1 MDKIPV
7 KTVPINETLD
17 TNVDQ
22 CPDRYNVKRLK
33 GKFALI
39 GSDSESVSTL
49 KIWWIMM
56 NRIKFV
62 NTERLSD
69 DMEEKLHI
77 PDNNIVPRCW
87 DCITVHLELSKRF

>member
-39 GSDSESVSTL
+39 GSESVLTL
-49 KIWWIMM
+49 KIWRIMM
-56 NRIKFV
+56 NNGI
-62 NTERLSD
+62 N
-69 DMEEKLHI
+69 
-77 PDNNIVPRCW
+77 
-87 DCITVHLELSKRF
+87 RFDVCLQN

>member
-39 GSDSESVSTL
+39 GSESVWTL

-56 NRIKFV
+56 NGIYFV

-77 PDNNIVPRCW
+77 
-87 DCITVHLELSKRF
+87 

>member
-56 NRIKFV
+56 NGINFV

-77 PDNNIVPRCW
+77 
-87 DCITVHLELSKRF
+87 

>member
-33 GKFALI
+33 GKFALNQ
-39 GSDSESVSTL
+39 TQ
-49 KIWWIMM
+49 
-56 NRIKFV
+56 N
-62 NTERLSD
+62 LSRHLVD
-69 DMEEKLHI
+69 HDEWNQFCKHRA
-77 PDNNIVPRCW
+77 IV
-87 DCITVHLELSKRF
+87 

>member
-22 CPDRYNVKRLK
+22 CPDHCNVKRLK

-39 GSDSESVSTL
+39 GSDSESVST
-49 KIWWIMM
+49 
-56 NRIKFV
+56 FGG
-62 NTERLSD
+62 S
-69 DMEEKLHI
+69 
-77 PDNNIVPRCW
+77 
-87 DCITVHLELSKRF
+87 

>member
-39 GSDSESVSTL
+39 GSESVSTL

-56 NRIKFV
+56 NGINFV
-62 NTERLSD
+62 NTHRID
-69 DMEEKLHI
+69 
-77 PDNNIVPRCW
+77 
-87 DCITVHLELSKRF
+87 

>member
-39 GSDSESVSTL
+39 GSESVLTL
-49 KIWWIMM
+49 KIWRNMM
-56 NRIKFV
+56 NGINFV
-62 NTERLSD
+62 NTHRID
-69 DMEEKLHI
+69 
-77 PDNNIVPRCW
+77 
-87 DCITVHLELSKRF
+87 

>member
-39 GSDSESVSTL
+39 GSDSESVSTRHL
-49 KIWWIMM
+49 VDHDEWNQFCKH
-56 NRIKFV
+56 RA
-62 NTERLSD
+62 
-69 DMEEKLHI
+69 
-77 PDNNIVPRCW
+77 IV
-87 DCITVHLELSKRF
+87 

>member
-22 CPDRYNVKRLK
+22 CPDHYNVKRLK

-39 GSDSESVSTL
+39 GSDC
-49 KIWWIMM
+49 
-56 NRIKFV
+56 
-62 NTERLSD
+62 
-69 DMEEKLHI
+69 LHI
-77 PDNNIVPRCW
+77 ENLVDHDKWN
-87 DCITVHLELSKRF
+87 

>member
-33 GKFALI
+33 GKFTLI
-39 GSDSESVSTL
+39 GSESVSTL
-49 KIWWIMM
+49 KIWWTLM
-56 NRIKFV
+56 NGINFV

-77 PDNNIVPRCW
+77 
-87 DCITVHLELSKRF
+87 

>member
-39 GSDSESVSTL
+39 GSDC
-49 KIWWIMM
+49 
-56 NRIKFV
+56 
-62 NTERLSD
+62 
-69 DMEEKLHI
+69 LHI
-77 PDNNIVPRCW
+77 ENLVDHDEWNQFCKHKAI
-87 DCITVHLELSKRF
+87 E